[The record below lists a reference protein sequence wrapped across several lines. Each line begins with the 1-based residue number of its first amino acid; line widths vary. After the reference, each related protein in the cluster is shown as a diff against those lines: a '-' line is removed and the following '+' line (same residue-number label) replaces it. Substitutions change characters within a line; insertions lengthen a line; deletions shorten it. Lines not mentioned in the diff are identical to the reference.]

1 MIHTDWTNESYQF
14 EQRVA
19 KRALGPSE
27 HFSDRDGS
35 TLLTVATLDA
45 FEGEYEVAP
54 YLMLTLCLGKA
65 GRFLR
70 SGDWGKVGGTFRSG
84 TQALA
89 LPGTRAVGFSPKA
102 RLLGI
107 NISPERAQAALADV
121 GGLEAMVPAAG
132 CLGDDPLIGSVMTAL
147 WRDAQVH
154 GLSTAFLDHGLDLIL
169 RRFVEID
176 RPLPSASGRRVKPL
190 SARELQRAVELID
203 SRIGLDLKVMDIAG
217 ELDRDVR
224 SLTRA
229 FRAATGYAP
238 YEYLTFRRME
248 RAKELL
254 GTAETVME
262 IALQVGYSN
271 PAKFAAAFRRFCG
284 CSPSE
289 WRGRR

>member
-1 MIHTDWTNESYQF
+1 
-14 EQRVA
+14 
-19 KRALGPSE
+19 
-27 HFSDRDGS
+27 
-35 TLLTVATLDA
+35 
-45 FEGEYEVAP
+45 
-54 YLMLTLCLGKA
+54 
-65 GRFLR
+65 
-70 SGDWGKVGGTFRSG
+70 
-84 TQALA
+84 
-89 LPGTRAVGFSPKA
+89 
-102 RLLGI
+102 
-107 NISPERAQAALADV
+107 
-121 GGLEAMVPAAG
+121 
-132 CLGDDPLIGSVMTAL
+132 
-147 WRDAQVH
+147 
-154 GLSTAFLDHGLDLIL
+154 
-169 RRFVEID
+169 
-176 RPLPSASGRRVKPL
+176 
-190 SARELQRAVELID
+190 
-203 SRIGLDLKVMDIAG
+203 MDIAG